1 MVCLAFRPQSG
12 LHHVLGRE
20 TSLAPVN
27 WEKNAWPIVN
37 GNGIISLNM
46 EVPTLPLQ
54 PIKKSLSTN
63 FEEDELGFEWNYL
76 RNPNLNNYE
85 LNSKKGSLRLKAT
98 PILLDD
104 VDSPT
109 FLGRRQEHI
118 QFTATTKMELFNA
131 KNGDEAGLTV
141 FRNNTAH
148 YKILLK
154 QDDTGKRILALSYRL
169 GELSH
174 TISEIKIPR
183 GSVYLQVKG
192 ENDYYS
198 FAFSTN
204 GTDYKFIDK
213 LDVRYLSSE
222 TNGGFT
228 GAYIGLFATSKNKT
242 TNAYADFDLFNY
254 LPK

>member
-1 MVCLAFRPQSG
+1 MKIKIAI
-12 LHHVLGRE
+12 LGS
-20 TSLAPVN
+20 TGSIGKTLLD
-27 WEKNAWPIVN
+27 
-37 GNGIISLNM
+37 IIRKD
-46 EVPTLPLQ
+46 P
-54 PIKKSLSTN
+54 KN
-63 FEEDELGFEWNYL
+63 FEI
-76 RNPNLNNYE
+76 
-85 LNSKKGSLRLKAT
+85 
-98 PILLDD
+98 ILL
-104 VDSPT
+104 
-109 FLGRRQEHI
+109 
-118 QFTATTKMELFNA
+118 TAN
-131 KNGDEAGLTV
+131 KN
-141 FRNNTAH
+141 